1 MRKLMI
7 MSVLLVGV
15 TVFGAA
21 AQTTNSGNRNK
32 TTGKTGQSKSS
43 RRSTDSNPVADSA
56 AMMSATDDGASGQSG
71 RPMVN
76 PAVPVSKGDSLKNK
90 KQDRRKS
97 KQSSGSNKY

>member
-1 MRKLMI
+1 MI
-7 MSVLLVGV
+7 MSVLLVSV
-15 TVFGAA
+15 LAFSAE
-21 AQTTNSGNRNK
+21 AQTANSGNRNR

-43 RRSTDSNPVADSA
+43 RRSPDNNPVADSA

-90 KQDRRKS
+90 GRSRKAR
-97 KQSSGSNKY
+97 QGSGSNKY